1 MLSCCQIEMDGIMA
15 YTEISSSNAH
25 LPEYSEEDDYITSPE
40 SFSAE
45 NNSNENDRNNEE
57 SPDDEISYK
66 GNKNVLKGME
76 KRFIR

>member
-1 MLSCCQIEMDGIMA
+1 MGILA

-25 LPEYSEEDDYITSPE
+25 LLEYSEEDDSITSPE

-45 NNSNENDRNNEE
+45 NNSNEND
-57 SPDDEISYK
+57 
-66 GNKNVLKGME
+66 KNVLKGME